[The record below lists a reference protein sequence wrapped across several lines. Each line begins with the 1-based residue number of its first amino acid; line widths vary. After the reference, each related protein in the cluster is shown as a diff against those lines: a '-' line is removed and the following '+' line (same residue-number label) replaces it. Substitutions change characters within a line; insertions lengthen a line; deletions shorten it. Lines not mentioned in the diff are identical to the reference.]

1 MISITQEKLN
11 ELTDNASDAV
21 QDIIL
26 SDEIDK
32 TTAIL
37 GKVYRLPISS
47 YVLFKNVITLTLL
60 GAVAPE
66 DVVTALEEELR
77 LSKEDAYKL
86 AQDLEKSIFEK
97 ARIILIGK
105 ISSDVVNLEFESE
118 GNKEELRKKI
128 MDTTKRDSGFA
139 KNQGSS
145 VEKKSVI
152 LTPGSRSQLL
162 EQLQVLDAIPDDD
175 EVASRLHHI
184 REQIQALEN
193 QETDN
198 SAPEVTPEDDALIF
212 QNKGA
217 GIVEAVPK
225 AIHYSKA
232 PTKYNID
239 PYREVSEV

>member
-1 MISITQEKLN
+1 MISITREKLN